1 MSGRKLISCHRKGLR
16 CDYSNAGEPTHPPAL
31 WPFLATAENNA
42 PSSHRLDLPTL
53 SFLDPN
59 ILQYG
64 QLDLSCAAVAV
75 PTQIANIVGDI
86 IDIRTTAGVFFETIH
101 PWMPLVSKK
110 RFYDH
115 HLKILLHSHADISL
129 LFLCIKLVT
138 EIPSS
143 DSRSLLYHTA
153 KHFYLD
159 VESSGICTIQVLQA
173 SVLIALYEIG
183 HALYPAAFLSIG
195 ACARFAHTLGI
206 RGSGAARPSNVTT
219 LVELEERRR
228 VWWAIVILDRFE
240 TNI

>member
-1 MSGRKLISCHRKGLR
+1 MSRRKFITSHRKGLE
-16 CDYSNAGEPTHPPAL
+16 CDYSKPGEPTHATGF
-31 WPFLATAENNA
+31 WPFLATAENSG
-42 PSSHRLDLPTL
+42 PSSHPLDFPTL
-53 SFLDPN
+53 SFLDPK
-59 ILQYG
+59 ILEYG
-64 QLDLSCAAVAV
+64 QLDLPRAAVV
-75 PTQIANIVGDI
+75 IPKQIADIVGNI
-86 IDIRTTAGVFFETIH
+86 TDIRTTAAVFFETVY

-115 HLKILLHSHADISL
+115 HLKNLLHSHADISL

-143 DSRSLLYHTA
+143 DPRTLLYHTA

-159 VESSGICTIQVLQA
+159 VESSGICTIQVLQ
-173 SVLIALYEIG
+173 SGVLIALYEIG

-195 ACARFAHTLGI
+195 VCARFAHTLGI

-240 TNI
+240 SSI